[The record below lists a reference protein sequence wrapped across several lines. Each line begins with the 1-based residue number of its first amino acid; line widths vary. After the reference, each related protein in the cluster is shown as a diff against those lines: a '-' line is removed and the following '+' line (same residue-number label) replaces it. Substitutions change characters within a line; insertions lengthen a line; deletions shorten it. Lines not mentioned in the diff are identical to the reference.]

1 MSELLDAAFIRE
13 LELLRRR
20 LSLRARSG
28 ELGDRA
34 APRRGSSA
42 EFLEHRPYAPGDDL
56 RRIDWSAY
64 ARVGQPVTK
73 LFRSEEDLAVRL
85 LLDAS
90 ASLDFGEPKK
100 FEVARRLAAALAYMA
115 LAGSQRAQL
124 LVARERGLEGESES
138 ASGLERVH
146 AARRGKSALATLLR
160 ELSAVD
166 ARGRANLARAIEL
179 TLQRSLRPG
188 LLVVLSDFLD
198 PGPVTRALTHARSL
212 GHEITLVQVLS
223 QAELEPS
230 FEGDFSLEDA
240 ETGHSVEVAIDASAI
255 EAYVAR
261 MAGLLEELRAWSRKH
276 GASYVRVRS
285 DDRLEDAVRRIVL
298 RSID

>member
-1 MSELLDAAFIRE
+1 MPELLDAAFIRE

-20 LSLRARSG
+20 LSIRARSG

-42 EFLEHRPYAPGDDL
+42 EFLEHRPYTPGDDL

-73 LFRSEEDLAVRL
+73 LFRSEEDVAVRL

-100 FEVARRLAAALAYMA
+100 FDVARRLAAALGYMA
-115 LAGSQRAQL
+115 LAGGQRAQL
-124 LVARERGLEGESES
+124 MVARERGLEGESDN
-138 ASGLERVH
+138 GLERVH
-146 AARRGKSALATLLR
+146 AARRGKNALATLLR
-160 ELSAVD
+160 ELGAVE
-166 ARGRANLARAIEL
+166 ARGRAELGRAIEIA
-179 TLQRSLRPG
+179 LQRSLRPG

-212 GHEITLVQVLS
+212 GHEITLIQVLS
-223 QAELEPS
+223 QAELEPT

-261 MAGLLEELRAWSRKH
+261 MAGLLEELRAWARQH

-285 DDRLEDAVRRIVL
+285 DDRLEDAVRRIVS
-298 RSID
+298 RSVD